1 MLAVHPVLRGNTHK
15 ATETVS
21 SSKHHAE
28 TAHPGLSLRLSALA
42 HAYVYA
48 RALCV
53 HTCVQGTAQAHM
65 HVQAICMCMHPGLSP
80 NPGSGHGGDGLVTL
94 VTGQDLAKLGQPQFK
109 SKKRKKKIKPQST
122 KRRWSSMAGGGS
134 SVPGSTHSSP
144 QPSLPAPNPG
154 EGCWSQDPGPRT
166 QRADS
171 P

>member
-21 SSKHHAE
+21 SSKHHTE

-109 SKKRKKKIKPQST
+109 SKKRKKENQTAEYKEEMELYGWRGELSPRLHAQLPPAQP
-122 KRRWSSMAGGGS
+122 AG
-134 SVPGSTHSSP
+134 P
-144 QPSLPAPNPG
+144 QPRRGLL
-154 EGCWSQDPGPRT
+154 EPGPRSE
-166 QRADS
+166 D
-171 P
+171 PEG